1 MSQWLYRIQPVRN
14 TMLSEGSTPEEDEVV
29 SRHFAYLKDLTE
41 QGVLL
46 LAGRTLNTDNSSF
59 GICIF
64 EAEDEAAARRIVE
77 ADPAVQAR
85 VMRAELFPYR
95 VALMRNQSG

>member
-14 TMLSEGSTPEEDEVV
+14 TMLSEGSTPEEDEAA
-29 SRHFAYLKDLTE
+29 SRHFNYLKDLLE
-41 QGVLL
+41 KGVLV

-64 EAEDEAAARRIVE
+64 EAEDEAAARKIME
-77 ADPAVQAR
+77 ADPAVQMR
-85 VMRAELFPYR
+85 VFRAELYPYR
-95 VALMRNQSG
+95 VALIKK

>member
-95 VALMRNQSG
+95 VALMKK